1 MSTIKV
7 TITRP
12 VAGAFNLGIHVGESC
27 ELPTEQAKELMDK
40 GYAKPC
46 EESPATP
53 IIDEP
58 AAEEKKEE
66 PKEEKPVVET
76 ASLGLNKKEKKGK

>member
-1 MSTIKV
+1 MKIKF
-7 TITRP
+7 TQ
-12 VAGAFNLGIHVGESC
+12 N
-27 ELPTEQAKELMDK
+27 PTGKYKLAYSEGDVCDMPDGQAALLINE
-40 GYAKPC
+40 GY
-46 EESPATP
+46 ATP

-76 ASLGLNKKEKKGK
+76 ASFGLNKKEKKGK